1 MKKFFIE
8 TYGCQMNF
16 SDSEIVVSVL
26 KEIDYEITTD
36 IKEADLI
43 LLNTCSIREK
53 AEQRIWNRLKHI
65 HALRRNKS
73 GLKVA
78 VIGCMAERLKDRLIE
93 GSFAVDIVAGPDS
106 YRDLPNLIQLSSTGQ
121 KAANIQLSIEETY
134 QDIAPTRYD
143 TNGVSAYI
151 SIMRGCENYCSYCV
165 VPYTRGR
172 ERSREPQTIVDEC
185 RRLVTQ
191 GYKEVT
197 LLGQNVNSYRW
208 DTVDFPQLMQMV
220 ANVSPELRIRFCTSH
235 PKDLSNELLGVIAV
249 NENICKS
256 IHLAVQSGSTKVLK
270 AMNRKYTREWYLD
283 RVEAIRRIVPNC
295 AISTD
300 IIAGFCGETEDDHK
314 DTLSLMELSAFDYAF
329 MFQYSERSGTLSA
342 KTMNDDVNQEDKAR
356 RLQEIIDKQQELSL
370 RSNQKDIGTECVV
383 LAESISKKSTEKLS
397 GRNSQ
402 NKVVIFP
409 RGEHNVKDYVKVRI
423 INCTAATLIG
433 ELV

>member
-26 KEIDYEITTD
+26 KEVDYEITTD

-65 HALRRNKS
+65 HALRRSKS

-93 GSFAVDIVAGPDS
+93 GSFAVDIVAGPDA

-121 KAANIQLSIEETY
+121 KAANIQLSIGETY

-185 RRLVTQ
+185 RRLVAQ

-208 DTVDFPQLMQMV
+208 GDIGFPQLMQMV

-235 PKDLSNELLGVIAV
+235 PKDLSNELLEVISA
-249 NENICKS
+249 NENICKA

-283 RVEAIRRIVPNC
+283 RVESIRRIIPTC